1 VNTSSD
7 KPVIAVLGG
16 TGREGSG
23 LAFRLSA
30 AGYIVVI
37 GSRDAVKA
45 KQVAAELNAELST
58 TNISGTSY
66 AAAAN
71 AATVIILAV
80 PYAAQQDI
88 AHSVASALRGKTLI
102 DATVPLTPPRVD
114 LVRIPEG
121 GSAVAQLQHM
131 LGPDVSVVAAFQN
144 ISAHHLRKLDHAID
158 SDVLICGDNREAC
171 DLAIDLARAIGLRG
185 IYAGPIGNAVA
196 VEALTSILVA
206 INRRYKVPASGLR
219 ITGLGESAG

>member
-1 VNTSSD
+1 MNTSSD

-45 KQVAAELNAELST
+45 TQVAAELNAELST

-71 AATVIILAV
+71 AATVIILAG
-80 PYAAQQDI
+80 
-88 AHSVASALRGKTLI
+88 VALVQMSRGRAPK
-102 DATVPLTPPRVD
+102 VV
-114 LVRIPEG
+114 
-121 GSAVAQLQHM
+121 AVAR
-131 LGPDVSVVAAFQN
+131 DEEKTAA
-144 ISAHHLRKLDHAID
+144 
-158 SDVLICGDNREAC
+158 
-171 DLAIDLARAIGLRG
+171 
-185 IYAGPIGNAVA
+185 
-196 VEALTSILVA
+196 
-206 INRRYKVPASGLR
+206 
-219 ITGLGESAG
+219 